1 MEVNKIYLGKNLDV
15 LKTFPDNSID
25 SVVTDPPYGLG
36 KEPNVYEVMKSWVET
51 GYHEIKGKGFMGKEW
66 DSFVPQPIFWKEVYR
81 VLKPGGFV
89 LSFAGTR
96 TYDWMVMAIRFAGF
110 EVRDMIGWLYGSG
123 FPKSLNIGIAID
135 KLNGVNSKIISNGR
149 SGKSSHAFQSE
160 ETTTAGGYEIKEAQN
175 EWQGFGTALKP
186 AHEDIVLAQKPL
198 EISSVLVYN
207 DITEVALCLLK
218 SFVLIV
224 EKNLVLNQQE
234 QLEVQNIVQWIAE
247 NSTNILGNLQ
257 EVMAM
262 LQLLKMENMNL
273 NIVLLWLNTLEE
285 IYKLKNTSITEMAT
299 SLIIELKILKSL
311 EWENI
316 FQSII
321 LPKGKTTDGIQQNV
335 LLAEKNF
342 NDLIVKLD
350 YIHTHFVQENVTSL
364 EKRKNLSPN
373 NDPIVLARKP
383 VEGTVAENVLK
394 WGVGGLN
401 IDGCRVETEEEWQGR
416 EMPNAKDG
424 VTWGGALNSSSSSSH
439 PLGRFPANV
448 ILSYNEDEYELKH
461 NINSTNKSKVLEW
474 LNENA

>member
-1 MEVNKIYLGKNLDV
+1 MKNESGIVDI
-15 LKTFPDNSID
+15 TAPS
-25 SVVTDPPYGLG
+25 TDQA
-36 KEPNVYEVMKSWVET
+36 K
-51 GYHEIKGKGFMGKEW
+51 
-66 DSFVPQPIFWKEVYR
+66 Q
-81 VLKPGGFV
+81 
-89 LSFAGTR
+89 
-96 TYDWMVMAIRFAGF
+96 
-110 EVRDMIGWLYGSG
+110 
-123 FPKSLNIGIAID
+123 
-135 KLNGVNSKIISNGR
+135 
-149 SGKSSHAFQSE
+149 
-160 ETTTAGGYEIKEAQN
+160 
-175 EWQGFGTALKP
+175 WQGFGTALKP

-198 EISSVLVYN
+198 GISSVLVYK
-207 DITEVALCLLK
+207 DIKEVALCLLK

-373 NDPIVLARKP
+373 NEPIVLARKP

-401 IDGCRVETEEEWQGR
+401 IDGCRVGD
-416 EMPNAKDG
+416 EMITTNGKGNMSGNTPIVPQNKDFIG
-424 VTWGGALNSSSSSSH
+424 ESRY
-439 PLGRFPANV
+439 GRFPANV

-461 NINSTNKSKVLEW
+461 NINSTNKSKVLE
-474 LNENA
+474 NAC